1 LTPVATLRTILE
13 AMTTRPPRP
22 RRIHLV
28 GASGS
33 GTTTLG
39 RALATRLDCPHLDT
53 DDYFWLPSEP
63 PFQHVRPRDERQA
76 RLGAS
81 LQATAGWVL
90 SGSLCGWGDVF
101 IPLFELVVFL
111 WVPPPVRLARLRAR
125 ERQRYGAAVEP
136 GGPLHARFEAF
147 MAWAAGYDEG
157 LDVPER
163 CRRLHELWLAALP
176 CPVLRLEDTASVEER
191 LERIGY
197 HLGRQRP
204 GGGS

>member
-1 LTPVATLRTILE
+1 
-13 AMTTRPPRP
+13 M
-22 RRIHLV
+22 RIHIL

-39 RALATRLDCPHLDT
+39 RALADRLGSSHLDT
-53 DDYFWLPSEP
+53 DDYFWLPSDP
-63 PFQHVRPRDERQA
+63 PFQHIRERGERQA
-76 RLGAS
+76 FLGAA
-81 LQATAGWVL
+81 LQGSAGWVL

-101 IPLFELVVFL
+101 IPQFELVVFL
-111 WVPPPVRLARLRAR
+111 WVPPAVRLARLRAR

-136 GGPLHARFEAF
+136 GGPLRKRFEAF

-163 CRRLHELWLAALP
+163 CRQLHEQWLAALP
-176 CPVLRLEDTASVEER
+176 CPVLRLEDAASVEER

-197 HLGRQRP
+197 HLGR
-204 GGGS
+204 